1 MIIGELVVGGY
12 HVRRHALRLVES
24 TKRRRPTL
32 AVLPAFLTALNP
44 VHLTIVT
51 IHESRPVGRP
61 HLKAD
66 PVDDA
71 ALGAHHCAKLFLYQL
86 YPSHVPFL
94 VAFRQVKRA
103 QKGLHHRPAL
113 GGEPQAAPF
122 LECIISKYHFDFT
135 NL

>member
-1 MIIGELVVGGY
+1 M
-12 HVRRHALRLVES
+12 RRHALRLVES

-32 AVLPAFLTALNP
+32 VVLSAFLTALDL
-44 VHLTIVT
+44 VHLTVVT
-51 IHESRPVGRP
+51 IHESRPAGRS

-71 ALGAHHCAKLFLYQL
+71 ALGAYHGAKLFLYQL
-86 YPSHVPFL
+86 YPSLAPFK

-122 LECIISKYHFDFT
+122 LECVLLVPF
-135 NL
+135 